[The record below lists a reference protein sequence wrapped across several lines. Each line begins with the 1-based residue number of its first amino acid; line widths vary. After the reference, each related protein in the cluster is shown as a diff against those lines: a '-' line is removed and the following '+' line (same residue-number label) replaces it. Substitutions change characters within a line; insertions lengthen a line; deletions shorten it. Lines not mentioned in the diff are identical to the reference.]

1 MGPELERLLI
11 LITKRPYHSIASQ
24 EGLDV
29 ILAASVFAECSVLFL
44 SDGILQLLPD
54 QKANDTKI
62 KVFTRGYA
70 ALPDY
75 GVEQFYCLSSDLE
88 KWSLDNKKLLL
99 EPISLL
105 PSEIDSLIRSFDKV
119 LNL

>member
-1 MGPELERLLI
+1 MQRLLI

-29 ILAASVFAECSVLFL
+29 ILAASVFTECSVLFL

-70 ALPDY
+70 ALPNY
-75 GVEQFYCLSSDLE
+75 GVERFYCQSSDLE
-88 KWSLDNKKLLL
+88 KWSLDSKMLML

-105 PSEIDSLIRSFDKV
+105 PSEINPLIRSFDKV